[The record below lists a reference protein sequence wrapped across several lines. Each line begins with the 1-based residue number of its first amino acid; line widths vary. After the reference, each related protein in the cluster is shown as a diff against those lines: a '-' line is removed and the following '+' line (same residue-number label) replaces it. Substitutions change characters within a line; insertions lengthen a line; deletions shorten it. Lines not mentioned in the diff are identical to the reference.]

1 MILHFRVNDYF
12 SDHIIRYTAVAAA
25 AAAATTTTAAAT
37 IHLMLLLLQKR
48 IRLILIVFDY
58 VIHVVDLSFIRK

>member
-12 SDHIIRYTAVAAA
+12 SDHIIRYTAAA

-48 IRLILIVFDY
+48 IRLFLNVFAY